1 MAKIG
6 QAQDEAMEAILA
18 SIRSMMSDEDSPAR
32 APAASAPPTQ
42 LPNNVSKLFSENV
55 SPARAETVV
64 DSAGRDMGP
73 ARPAIEGD
81 FVRPS
86 QEFVSGAPDA
96 AVERAMTRAME
107 QARAEV
113 ERAGTALADERA
125 RLEEPRRLA
134 AARPEPELAP
144 PDAVTRDD
152 ASETGA
158 PPSELPHERPS
169 GPSLLSPAADAA
181 VAGAFNQLAASMLS
195 GGGRTIDDLVEDL
208 LRPML
213 RDWLDDNLP
222 PLVERLVREE
232 IERVSR
238 GRR

>member
-1 MAKIG
+1 MAKTV

-18 SIRSMMSDEDSPAR
+18 SIRSMMSDDDSPVSGPRA
-32 APAASAPPTQ
+32 APAPAQ
-42 LPNNVSKLFSENV
+42 LPHNVSKLFSE
-55 SPARAETVV
+55 PPPLARTEIAGDRAEEEPG
-64 DSAGRDMGP
+64 SAP
-73 ARPAIEGD
+73 PAID
-81 FVRPS
+81 SHFDPRS
-86 QEFVSGAPDA
+86 QEVVSGAPDP

-113 ERAGTALADERA
+113 ERAGTAAIEEPTRQ
-125 RLEEPRRLA
+125 EEPRRVA
-134 AARPEPELAP
+134 ARRPEPELTP
-144 PDAVTRDD
+144 PDPVRLADPAETR
-152 ASETGA
+152 G
-158 PPSELPHERPS
+158 ERPDVARERFS
-169 GPSLLSPAADAA
+169 GAQLLSPAADAA
-181 VAGAFNQLAASMLS
+181 VAGAFNQLTSSMLS

>member
-18 SIRSMMSDEDSPAR
+18 SIRSMMSDDDSPV
-32 APAASAPPTQ
+32 SAPRASTPPAQ
-42 LPNNVSKLFSENV
+42 LPHNVSKLFSEP
-55 SPARAETVV
+55 PARAEAAAL
-64 DSAGRDMGP
+64 DPAEEELRS
-73 ARPAIEGD
+73 ARPTVDGRFE
-81 FVRPS
+81 RRSP
-86 QEFVSGAPDA
+86 EFVSPAPDL

-107 QARAEV
+107 QARAEI
-113 ERAGTALADERA
+113 ERSGTALV
-125 RLEEPRRLA
+125 EEPTRQEEPQRVA
-134 AARPEPELAP
+134 AARPEPELTP
-144 PDAVTRDD
+144 HDRVTRPDPADTRGSRPLD
-152 ASETGA
+152 A
-158 PPSELPHERPS
+158 PRERPS
-169 GPSLLSPAADAA
+169 APPLLSSAAGAA
-181 VAGAFNQLAASMLS
+181 VAGAFSELATSMLS

>member
-1 MAKIG
+1 MAKTV

-18 SIRSMMSDEDSPAR
+18 SIRSMMSDDDSPVSGPRA
-32 APAASAPPTQ
+32 APAPAQ
-42 LPNNVSKLFSENV
+42 LPHNVSKLFSE
-55 SPARAETVV
+55 PPPLARTEIAGDRAEEEPG
-64 DSAGRDMGP
+64 SAP
-73 ARPAIEGD
+73 PAID
-81 FVRPS
+81 SHFDSRS
-86 QEFVSGAPDA
+86 QEVVSGAPDP

-113 ERAGTALADERA
+113 ERAGTAAIEEPTRQ
-125 RLEEPRRLA
+125 EEPRRVA
-134 AARPEPELAP
+134 ATGPAPALTSPESVRRSEPLETKARPAEVPAEL
-144 PDAVTRDD
+144 
-152 ASETGA
+152 
-158 PPSELPHERPS
+158 HS
-169 GPSLLSPAADAA
+169 GPPLLSPAADAA
-181 VAGAFNQLAASMLS
+181 VAGAFNQLTSSMLS